1 MRILTAIAGILIC
14 ATGAFSFAVY
24 NNPFQDIAFV
34 VGVVMMIAGVLHTV
48 AYLVSGR
55 GASRLTDTALVEG
68 LVTFFYG
75 FAVLNNQ
82 VTEQSLTMFFGTWL
96 TICGVTRISQSF
108 YVSRFNPRDWAKI
121 MPLALVAA
129 MLGVVMMM
137 PSLLSAVMPLMLVGG
152 AFLVDGLSILVYAMF
167 MRRKDAEKGRAEAE
181 AHQRAEAKKQLQ
193 RTKREQRNKLRSLNK
208 QEREAAQAKLLA
220 DQRAYEEAKKQ
231 EKLAKRQARKAAV
244 EVQSDTIPMTKEEVA
259 QVVKG
264 APAEQLAEDARV
276 LAEAKAAAEETAKA
290 EAAKEAEPEKPF
302 SEGEKAVEGLAQ
314 SVLELDA
321 ASRVS
326 FKAPEEIPVISM
338 DDIVKEKKAEKDAA
352 EAEQKLGAVNLEEVE
367 NGKRVEFEKVELPQP
382 ELASASAKNI
392 NRDDVLQQIDSAALP
407 KLDVVDYTPIDFGD
421 PAPEAPEKAV
431 SAEDAEKEA
440 KRFTQVLNFEWKD
453 EEV

>member
-1 MRILTAIAGILIC
+1 M
-14 ATGAFSFAVY
+14 VY
-24 NNPFQDIAFV
+24 SNPFTDIAFV

-55 GASRLTDTALVEG
+55 GANRLTDTALVEG

-82 VTEQSLTMFFGTWL
+82 VTDQSLTMFFGTWL

-121 MPLALVAA
+121 MPLGLVAT

-152 AFLVDGLSILVYAMF
+152 AFLIDGLSILVYAMF
-167 MRRKDAEKGRAEAE
+167 MRRKDAEKGRAETE
-181 AHQRAEAKKQLQ
+181 ARQRAEAKKQLQ
-193 RTKREQRNKLRSLNK
+193 RTKREQRDKLRSLNK
-208 QEREAAQAKLLA
+208 QERDAAQAKLLA

-231 EKLAKRQARKAAV
+231 EKLAKRQARSAMV
-244 EVQSDTIPMTKEEVA
+244 EAQSATIPMTKEEVA
-259 QVVKG
+259 EVVEG
-264 APAEQLAEDARV
+264 APKEQLEEDARV
-276 LAEAKAAAEETAKA
+276 LAEAKAEAEKA
-290 EAAKEAEPEKPF
+290 AEPEKPL

-314 SVLELDA
+314 SVAELDA

-326 FKAPEEIPVISM
+326 FKAPEEIPVINV
-338 DDIVKEKKAEKDAA
+338 DDILKEKKSRRDAS
-352 EAEQKLGAVNLEEVE
+352 EGEQKLGAVNLEEVE
-367 NGKRVEFEKVELPQP
+367 NGSRVVFEKVELPQP
-382 ELASASAKNI
+382 ELASATEKNVS
-392 NRDDVLQQIDSAALP
+392 REDVLHKIESEKLP
-407 KLDVVDYTPIDFGD
+407 QLEIVDYSPIDFD
-421 PAPEAPEKAV
+421 ESEPEPSEKVQEA
-431 SAEDAEKEA
+431 AEAA
-440 KRFTQVLNFEWKD
+440 KNVKDDKFFTQVLDLTWKD

>member
-1 MRILTAIAGILIC
+1 MRILTAIAGLLIC

-55 GASRLTDTALVEG
+55 GNSRLTDTALVEG

-82 VTEQSLTMFFGTWL
+82 VTDQGLTMFFGTWL
-96 TICGVTRISQSF
+96 TICGITRISQSF
-108 YVSRFNPRDWAKI
+108 YVSRFNSRDWAKI

-167 MRRKDAEKGRAEAE
+167 MRRKDAEKGRAETE
-181 AHQRAEAKKQLQ
+181 ARQRAEAKKQLQ

-231 EKLAKRQARKAAV
+231 EKLAKRQARKAAE
-244 EVQSDTIPMTKEEVA
+244 EVQSNTIPMTKEEVA
-259 QVVKG
+259 QVVEG

-276 LAEAKAAAEETAKA
+276 LAEARAAAE
-290 EAAKEAEPEKPF
+290 EAAKEAEPEKPL

-338 DDIVKEKKAEKDAA
+338 DGIVKEKKADKDAA

-421 PAPEAPEKAV
+421 PAPEAPEKTV

-440 KRFTQVLNFEWKD
+440 RRFTQVLNFEWKD

>member
-1 MRILTAIAGILIC
+1 M
-14 ATGAFSFAVY
+14 VY
-24 NNPFQDIAFV
+24 SNPFTDIAFV

-55 GASRLTDTALVEG
+55 GANRLTDTALVEG

-82 VTEQSLTMFFGTWL
+82 VTDQSLTMFFGTWL

-121 MPLALVAA
+121 MPLGLVAT

-152 AFLVDGLSILVYAMF
+152 AFLIDGLSILVYAMF
-167 MRRKDAEKGRAEAE
+167 MRRKDAEKGRAETE
-181 AHQRAEAKKQLQ
+181 ARQRAEAKKQLQ
-193 RTKREQRNKLRSLNK
+193 RTKREQRDKLRSLNK
-208 QEREAAQAKLLA
+208 QERDAAQAKLLA

-231 EKLAKRQARKAAV
+231 EKLAKRQARSAMV
-244 EVQSDTIPMTKEEVA
+244 EAQSATIPMTKEEVA
-259 QVVKG
+259 EVVEG
-264 APAEQLAEDARV
+264 APKEQLEEDARV
-276 LAEAKAAAEETAKA
+276 LAEAKAEAEKA
-290 EAAKEAEPEKPF
+290 AEPEKPL

-314 SVLELDA
+314 SVAELDA

-326 FKAPEEIPVISM
+326 FKAPEEIPVINV
-338 DDIVKEKKAEKDAA
+338 DDILKEKKSRRDAS
-352 EAEQKLGAVNLEEVE
+352 EGEQKLGAVNLEEVE
-367 NGKRVEFEKVELPQP
+367 NGSRVVFEKVELPQP
-382 ELASASAKNI
+382 ELASATEKNVS
-392 NRDDVLQQIDSAALP
+392 REDVLQKIESEKLP
-407 KLDVVDYTPIDFGD
+407 QLEIVDYSPIDFD
-421 PAPEAPEKAV
+421 ESEPEPSEKVQDA
-431 SAEDAEKEA
+431 AQAEKNV
-440 KRFTQVLNFEWKD
+440 KDDKFFTQVLDLTWKD

>member
-1 MRILTAIAGILIC
+1 MRILTAIAGLLIC

-24 NNPFQDIAFV
+24 LNPFQDIAFV
-34 VGVVMMIAGVLHTV
+34 VGAVMMAAGVLHTV

-55 GASRLTDTALVEG
+55 GNSRLTDTALVEG

-82 VTEQSLTMFFGTWL
+82 VTDQSLTMFFGTWL

-121 MPLALVAA
+121 MPLGLVAT
-129 MLGVVMMM
+129 MLGVIMMM
-137 PSLLSAVMPLMLVGG
+137 PSILSAVMPLMLVGG
-152 AFLVDGLSILVYAMF
+152 AFLIDGLSILVYAMF
-167 MRRKDAEKGRAEAE
+167 MRRKDAEKGRAETE
-181 AHQRAEAKKQLQ
+181 ARQRAEAKKQLQ
-193 RTKREQRNKLRSLNK
+193 RTKREQRDKLRSLNK
-208 QEREAAQAKLLA
+208 QEREAAQARLLA

-231 EKLAKRQARKAAV
+231 EKLARRQARKAVV
-244 EVQSDTIPMTKEEVA
+244 EAQSETIPMTKEEVE
-259 QVVKG
+259 QVVEG
-264 APAEQLAEDARV
+264 APKEQLEEDARV
-276 LAEAKAAAEETAKA
+276 LAEAKAAAETAKA
-290 EAAKEAEPEKPF
+290 EEPVKPL
-302 SEGEKAVEGLAQ
+302 SEGEKAVAGLAQ

-338 DDIVKEKKAEKDAA
+338 DGMTKEKKTAKDAA
-352 EAEQKLGAVNLEEVE
+352 EGRQKLGAVNLEEVE
-367 NGKRVEFEKVELPQP
+367 NGVRVEFEKVELPQP
-382 ELASASAKNI
+382 ELASASEKNI
-392 NRDDVLQQIDSAALP
+392 NRDDVLQKIESAALP

-421 PAPEAPEKAV
+421 LASEGSDKPLPADE
-431 SAEDAEKEA
+431 AEKEA

>member
-1 MRILTAIAGILIC
+1 MRILTAIAGLLIC

-24 NNPFQDIAFV
+24 SNPFTDIAFV

-55 GASRLTDTALVEG
+55 GANRLTDTALVEG

-82 VTEQSLTMFFGTWL
+82 VTDQNLTMFFGTWL

-152 AFLVDGLSILVYAMF
+152 AFLIDGFSILVYAMF
-167 MRRKDAEKGRAEAE
+167 MRRKDAEKGRGETEAR
-181 AHQRAEAKKQLQ
+181 QRAEAKKQLQ
-193 RTKREQRNKLRSLNK
+193 RTKREQRDKLRSLNK
-208 QEREAAQAKLLA
+208 QERDAAQAKLLA

-231 EKLAKRQARKAAV
+231 EKLAKRQARKEA
-244 EVQSDTIPMTKEEVA
+244 EQTHSGTIPLTREEVE
-259 QVVKG
+259 QIVEG
-264 APAEQLAEDARV
+264 APAEQLQEDARV
-276 LAEAKAAAEETAKA
+276 LEEAKDL
-290 EAAKEAEPEKPF
+290 
-302 SEGEKAVEGLAQ
+302 SEGEKAAQ
-314 SVLELDA
+314 HMFRKVAELDEA
-321 ASRVS
+321 ARVS
-326 FKAPEEIPVISM
+326 FKAPEEIPVIDM
-338 DDIVKEKKAEKDAA
+338 GELVGEKKPKKASE
-352 EAEQKLGAVNLEEVE
+352 ESPQKLSAVNLEELE
-367 NGKRVEFEKVELPQP
+367 NGRRVEFEKVELPEV
-382 ELASASAKNI
+382 ELSSASAKNI
-392 NRDDVLQQIDSAALP
+392 NREDVLQQIESEKLP
-407 KLDVVDYTPIDFGD
+407 QLDAVDYTPLDLD
-421 PAPEAPEKAV
+421 ELASEPPEKVQGA
-431 SAEDAEKEA
+431 ADTEKEA
-440 KRFTQVLNFEWKD
+440 KRFTQVLNLEWKD

>member
-1 MRILTAIAGILIC
+1 M
-14 ATGAFSFAVY
+14 VY
-24 NNPFQDIAFV
+24 SNPFTDIAFV

-55 GASRLTDTALVEG
+55 GANRLTDTALVEG

-82 VTEQSLTMFFGTWL
+82 VTDQSLTMFFGTWL

-121 MPLALVAA
+121 MPLGLVAT

-152 AFLVDGLSILVYAMF
+152 AFLIDGLSILVYAMF
-167 MRRKDAEKGRAEAE
+167 MRRKDAEKGRAETE
-181 AHQRAEAKKQLQ
+181 ARQRAEAKKQLQ
-193 RTKREQRNKLRSLNK
+193 RTKREQRDKLRSLNK
-208 QEREAAQAKLLA
+208 QERDAAQAKLLA

-231 EKLAKRQARKAAV
+231 EKLAKRQARSAMV
-244 EVQSDTIPMTKEEVA
+244 EAQSATIPMTKEEVA
-259 QVVKG
+259 EVVEG
-264 APAEQLAEDARV
+264 APKEQLEEDARV
-276 LAEAKAAAEETAKA
+276 LAEAKAEAEKA
-290 EAAKEAEPEKPF
+290 AEPEKPL

-314 SVLELDA
+314 SVAELDA

-326 FKAPEEIPVISM
+326 FKAPEEIPVINV
-338 DDIVKEKKAEKDAA
+338 DDILKEKKSRRDAS
-352 EAEQKLGAVNLEEVE
+352 EGEQKLGAVNLEEVE
-367 NGKRVEFEKVELPQP
+367 NGSRVVFEKVELPQP
-382 ELASASAKNI
+382 ELASATEKNVS
-392 NRDDVLQQIDSAALP
+392 REDVLHKIESEKLP
-407 KLDVVDYTPIDFGD
+407 QLEIVDYSPIDFD
-421 PAPEAPEKAV
+421 ESVPEPSEKIQEA
-431 SAEDAEKEA
+431 AEAA
-440 KRFTQVLNFEWKD
+440 KNVKDDKFFTQVLDLTWKD